1 MKIEYS
7 RQIFEK
13 KIQISNFIKIRPIG
27 EELFHAHGRTDRQP
41 NMIKLTAA
49 FFPRNFCERSEKIK
63 LRNFS
68 SGILQMTPGVA

>member
-1 MKIEYS
+1 MRMDGQTD
-7 RQIFEK
+7 RQ
-13 KIQISNFIKIRPIG
+13 
-27 EELFHAHGRTDRQP
+27 TDRQP